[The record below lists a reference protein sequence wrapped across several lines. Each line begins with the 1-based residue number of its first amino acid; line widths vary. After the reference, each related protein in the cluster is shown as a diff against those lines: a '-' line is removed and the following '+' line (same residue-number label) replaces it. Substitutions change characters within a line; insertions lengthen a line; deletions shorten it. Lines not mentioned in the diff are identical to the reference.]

1 MTTVL
6 LVEDDKDIARALR
19 LRIAAHGYAV
29 SVAHDAAT
37 ALMVARKTS
46 PDLIVLDISMP
57 GGDGFVVA
65 ERMEMAFGRLPM
77 IFITANSHPDLRA
90 KAVAVGAV
98 GFFEKPLQTDEL
110 IASIAAATN
119 QYGEAV

>member
-1 MTTVL
+1 MKTVL

-19 LRIAAHGYAV
+19 LRISSHGYAV
-29 SVAHDAAT
+29 AVAHDAAT
-37 ALMVARKTS
+37 ALMVARKTN

-65 ERMEMAFGRLPM
+65 ERMEAAFGRLPT

-90 KAVAVGAV
+90 KALGIGAI
-98 GFFEKPLQTDEL
+98 GFFEKPLKADEL
-110 IASIAAATN
+110 IAAISAATSE
-119 QYGEAV
+119 YGEAV